1 MIDENLVLYRVEAEI
16 AVMTLNRPRTLNA
29 LDMPTLERLSAL
41 LDQICASESVKA
53 VIITGSGTAFS
64 AGADIRY
71 LHRATPLEVREFARL
86 AVAVNHKIENLG
98 KVVAAAI
105 NGHALGGGLELAE
118 ACTLRVAA
126 QAAKIGHPEVNIG
139 AIAGFGGTTRLPRL
153 VGKGRATE
161 LLLRGRLLAADEALD
176 IGLIHKVAAPE
187 NLLDEA
193 KAFLRDI
200 IGFSP
205 VAVKLTWEAI
215 HRGLDLTLE
224 ESTLLG
230 ADMFGLVASSEGFR
244 IGINAFL
251 ERSRQRF
258 PQAK

>member
-1 MIDENLVLYRVEAEI
+1 MIDENLVLYHEEAEL
-16 AVMTLNRPRTLNA
+16 AVLTLNRPKALNA

-41 LDQICASESVKA
+41 LDQICAADSVKA

-71 LHRATPLEVREFARL
+71 LNRATPLEVREFARL
-86 AVAVNHKIENLG
+86 AVSVNSKIENLG
-98 KVVAAAI
+98 KIVAAAI
-105 NGHALGGGLELAE
+105 NGYSLGGGLELAE

-126 QAAKIGHPEVNIG
+126 DAAQMGHPEVNIG

-161 LLLRGRLLAADEALD
+161 LLLRGRLLAADEALE
-176 IGLIHKVAAPE
+176 IGLIHRVAAPE

-200 IGFSP
+200 IRFSP
-205 VAVKLTWEAI
+205 IAVKLTWEAI
-215 HRGLDLTLE
+215 HRGLDLSLE

-230 ADMFGLVASSEGFR
+230 ADMFGLVASSEDFR
-244 IGINAFL
+244 VGTNAFL
-251 ERSRQRF
+251 EKTR
-258 PQAK
+258 AAYTGK

>member
-1 MIDENLVLYRVEAEI
+1 MIDQNQVLYQEEAEI
-16 AVMTLNRPRTLNA
+16 AVLTLNRPKALNA
-29 LDMPTLERLSAL
+29 LDMPTLECLSAL
-41 LDQICASESVKA
+41 LDQIRAAESVKA
-53 VIITGSGTAFS
+53 VIITGSGKAFS

-86 AVAVNHKIENLG
+86 AVSVNDKVENLG

-105 NGHALGGGLELAE
+105 NGFAIGGGLELAE
-118 ACTLRVAA
+118 ACTLRIAA
-126 QAAKIGHPEVNIG
+126 TAVKLGHPEVNIG

-161 LLLRGRLLAADEALD
+161 LLLRGRLLAADEALE
-176 IGLIHKVAAPE
+176 IGLIHKVVAPE

-205 VAVKLTWEAI
+205 MAVKLTWEAI

-224 ESTLLG
+224 ESALLG
-230 ADMFGLVASSEGFR
+230 ADMFGLVASSEDFR
-244 IGINAFL
+244 TGTKAFL
-251 ERSRQRF
+251 EKAR
-258 PQAK
+258 PAYTGK

>member
-1 MIDENLVLYRVEAEI
+1 MTDDNPVLYREEAEI
-16 AVMTLNRPRTLNA
+16 AFMTLNRPKALNA
-29 LDMPTLERLSAL
+29 LDMATLERLSAL
-41 LDQICASESVKA
+41 LDQIRAAQSVKA
-53 VIITGSGTAFS
+53 VIITGSGRAFS

-71 LHRATPLEVREFARL
+71 LHRATPLEVRDFARL
-86 AVAVNHKIENLG
+86 AVSVNNKIENLG
-98 KVVAAAI
+98 KIVLAAI
-105 NGHALGGGLELAE
+105 NGYAIGGGLELAE

-126 QAAKIGHPEVNIG
+126 QAVKIGHPEVNIG
-139 AIAGFGGTTRLPRL
+139 AIAGFGGTSRLPRL

-176 IGLIHKVAAPE
+176 IGLIHKVVPPE

-200 IGFSP
+200 IRFSP
-205 VAVKLTWEAI
+205 IAVKMTWEAI

-230 ADMFGLVASSEGFR
+230 ADMFGLVASSEDFR
-244 IGINAFL
+244 IGIKAFL
-251 ERSRQRF
+251 EKTR
-258 PQAK
+258 PAYTGK